1 MKNLSMILKILAAIV
16 AIAGII
22 YVVVI
27 YGERIAEGVRRAVNF
42 VRRKFFSKGEEDFE
56 DFAGMEVALD
66 DFDD

>member
-22 YVVVI
+22 YVVVV
-27 YGERIAEGVRRAVNF
+27 YGDKIAEGVKKAAKYVKRR
-42 VRRKFFSKGEEDFE
+42 FFKKGESDFE
-56 DFAGMEVALD
+56 DFAGMDVALD